1 MSNADASLSLSW
13 ARLGLC
19 FGTIRVT
26 KARGEICTGLQ
37 SHCELFSI
45 FDIQGKF
52 LTPRKTCGFILRIQ
66 ISKSDIWQVAASTLI
81 GYVWSLTLLSGEK
94 IVRNHHERR
103 VYICMYIYRPQG
115 DQNADE
121 DEEKASTASAK
132 ARRNDAELNGSRSW
146 PSPR

>member
-81 GYVWSLTLLSGEK
+81 GY
-94 IVRNHHERR
+94 
-103 VYICMYIYRPQG
+103 G

>member
-1 MSNADASLSLSW
+1 MFRNDPSDKSQRGNLHGPSESLRIIFNL
-13 ARLGLC
+13 RYPGL
-19 FGTIRVT
+19 
-26 KARGEICTGLQ
+26 
-37 SHCELFSI
+37 
-45 FDIQGKF
+45 GKF